1 MAMARASTWVFSTKS
16 TAWSG
21 SVSSWSWPSLPSKPW
36 PSSFSPSP
44 VSREP
49 STPSSPSTE
58 APTQW
63 AISETLR
70 VMFTL
75 YS

>member
-1 MAMARASTWVFSTKS
+1 MAMASASTWVAFTNS

-21 SVSSWSWPSLPSKPW
+21 SVSSWLWSSLPSKPW
-36 PSSFSPSP
+36 PSSFSPMP
-44 VSREP
+44 VSRLP

-63 AISETLR
+63 A
-70 VMFTL
+70 MFTTFRVTSTL
-75 YS
+75 